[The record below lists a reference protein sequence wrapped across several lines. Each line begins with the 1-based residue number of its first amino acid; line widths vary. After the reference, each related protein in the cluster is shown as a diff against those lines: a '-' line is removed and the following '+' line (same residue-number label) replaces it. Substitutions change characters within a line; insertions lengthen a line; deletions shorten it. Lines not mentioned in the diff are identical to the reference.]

1 LSCNDVAQI
10 NGTEQSSELV
20 GDNTILGFDGNPV
33 ISISDADYYNGNSE
47 YINKVIERLSS
58 NGETIIEAMNT
69 QLIGK
74 ANKAQEAETGTE
86 AIIIGLS
93 ELRSTRTYKSNSIK
107 KSYSLDDLSSEI
119 RVVDNNGDV
128 ERFELVLEPHQGG
141 NITGKSRSVSFNA
154 ASTWLALNPDHFYV
168 TEDAEGNEIWPVSF
182 PAVSIDNSERIIE
195 VSLDRDGTLSWPSNV
210 QSKSRTTIQSTHNNL
225 VYLDNLAI
233 LEPCF
238 QDYDVQ
244 PIEEICGDDTGGGG
258 IGDSP
263 NDYGPN
269 PPDRF
274 LSSEIETV
282 PFLAIKTIRLDGT
295 GDGSGSAEL
304 QMHVDPSYVTYDDNF
319 RRGWQYT
326 FDHKRGIN
334 NRPLW
339 FNDFSFFSLF
349 SQSFRLYTNISGTIR
364 SSAESVFSGRNTRT
378 FAADTRIYQT
388 PDVNNENVDY
398 NFTNMRTWSYYNFP
412 AFGSSYGEGSQL
424 NYFPIVPLNNTSR
437 WRVLLMEDDKNYPY
451 ASGNGRSTLA
461 HNVQT
466 FNMGNGTYNNIYTKV
481 DANNHSNGSSDD
493 LMWHSGISNITE
505 ANVNA
510 RLGGDSQ
517 ITAVSPGGFKYVLK
531 KIFRTAE
538 VRPAN

>member
-1 LSCNDVAQI
+1 MSCNDVAQI
-10 NGTEQSSELV
+10 NGTEQNSELI
-20 GDNTILGFDGNPV
+20 GDNTVLGFDGNPV
-33 ISISDADYYNGNSE
+33 ISISDVDYYNGNSE
-47 YINKVIERLSS
+47 YINNVIERLSY
-58 NGETIIEAMNT
+58 NGEAIIEAMNT
-69 QLIGK
+69 QLMGK
-74 ANKAQEAETGTE
+74 TNKAQEAETGTK

-141 NITGKSRSVSFNA
+141 NITGKSKSVSFNA
-154 ASTWLALNPDHFYV
+154 ASTWLALNPDHFFV

-182 PAVSIDNSERIIE
+182 PAVSIDNPERKIE

-238 QDYDVQ
+238 QDSDGQ
-244 PIEEICGDDTGGGG
+244 QLEEICGDDTGGGG
-258 IGDSP
+258 IGDSS

-304 QMHVDPSYVTYDDNF
+304 QMHVDPSYVTYDDKF

-388 PDVNNENVDY
+388 PDVNYENVDY

-412 AFGSSYGEGSQL
+412 SFGSSYGEGSQM

-437 WRVLLMEDDKNYPY
+437 WRVLLMEDDKKYPY

-466 FNMGNGTYNNIYTKV
+466 FNMGNGTYNNTYTKV

-505 ANVNA
+505 ANVDA

>member
-1 LSCNDVAQI
+1 MSCNDVAQI